1 MDRQQ
6 LNMELVQA
14 LQEWDPIGWGGDAYE
29 TEIAD
34 SVMAVSDLDDPNE
47 LATRIQEI
55 YEFSFEIKI
64 DIKECRAISQK
75 LLLIKHNAS
84 CSL

>member
-1 MDRQQ
+1 MERQQ
-6 LNMELVQA
+6 MNMELVQA
-14 LQEWDPIGWGGDAYE
+14 LQEWDPIGWGRDAYE

-34 SVMAVSDLDDPNE
+34 CVMAVSDLDDPKE
-47 LATRIQEI
+47 LAVKIQGI
-55 YEFSFEIKI
+55 YELSFEIEI
-64 DIKECRAISQK
+64 HLKECRAISEK

>member
-6 LNMELVQA
+6 MNMELVQA
-14 LQEWDPIGWGGDAYE
+14 LQDWDPIDWGRDAYE

-34 SVMAVSDLDDPNE
+34 CVMAVSDLDDPKE
-47 LATRIQEI
+47 LAVQIQGI

-64 DIKECRAISQK
+64 DMKECLAISQK

>member
-6 LNMELVQA
+6 MNIELVQA
-14 LQEWDPIGWGGDAYE
+14 LQNWDPIGWGADAYE

-34 SVMAVSDLDDPNE
+34 CIMAVSDLDNPDD
-47 LATRIQEI
+47 LALKIQQI
-55 YEFSFEIKI
+55 YEFSFEIEI
-64 DIKECRAISQK
+64 RIKDCQEISQR
-75 LLLIKHNAS
+75 LLLIKNNAS